1 MTTQELEQQVKD
13 LTTLVASLET
23 QIKALNNNATI
34 PFDVG
39 EAFKVRI
46 LSDTG
51 VASLSTKL
59 STSEDTA
66 AIVSLAPTVT
76 SPVLKT
82 PDGFMQITLL
92 SNIYYIPYYT

>member
-1 MTTQELEQQVKD
+1 MTTQELEQQVKELTD
-13 LTTLVASLET
+13 LVTSLET
-23 QIKALNNNATI
+23 QIKALNNDATI

-39 EAFKVRI
+39 KAFKVRI

-59 STSEDTA
+59 STSEDSSVLTA
-66 AIVSLAPTVT
+66 VSPNTYT
-76 SPVLKT
+76 EVLKT
-82 PDGFMQITLL
+82 PDGFLQITLL